1 MPTRLTAAVPKA
13 YLNLKSKT
21 LFTMVPFQKLRKLN
35 NLIIIMTL
43 TQYGTTMVESE
54 MVFYLKVKNSW

>member
-21 LFTMVPFQKLRKLN
+21 RYTMVPSQKLRKLN
-35 NLIIIMTL
+35 LIIMTL
-43 TQYGTTMVESE
+43 TQYGTTMVASA
-54 MVFYLKVKNSW
+54 MVFYLKAKNSW